1 MKSVSCPRLAIVLP
15 CYREVDAVGPAY
27 DALSQL
33 LEALVEE
40 RQIDP
45 HWCLCFV
52 DDGSDDQTWNVI
64 ETLARRHEKALGIRL
79 AANAGQ
85 QAALLAGLT
94 YLAGKY
100 DCYATMDVDLQDD
113 PEALPRM
120 LEGLEQGSDIA
131 YGVRTERQS
140 DSPFKRMTADLYYR
154 VLRLIGI
161 GVIPH
166 HADYRVFSAA
176 VLPVLLKHP
185 HAHLFLRAVFPRLGF
200 RGCEVPYVRQPRR
213 QGQTKYSVMKM
224 VGLAIDGLTLFS
236 STPLKVVM
244 VIGGAGTLTSIGLF
258 IWALVLRSREL
269 PAPEGLMTLVTI
281 LFFGALQTVVLAMIG
296 EYLRRIYLDNRKG
309 PKFVIAETTARRA
322 YVQDAEERR
331 EDLRW
336 QQDTGS

>member
-1 MKSVSCPRLAIVLP
+1 MKSLSAPRLAIVLP

-27 DALSQL
+27 DTLSRL
-33 LEALVEE
+33 LNTLVEE

-64 ETLARRHEKALGIRL
+64 ETLTRRHEKAVGIRL

-113 PEALPRM
+113 PQALPRM
-120 LEGLEQGSDIA
+120 LEGVEKGFDIA
-131 YGVRTERQS
+131 YGVRSERQS

-154 VLRLIGI
+154 MLRLIGI

-166 HADYRVFSAA
+166 HADYRVFTAA

-244 VIGGAGTLTSIGLF
+244 VIGGAGAFTSIGLF
-258 IWALVLRSREL
+258 IWALVLRSREV
-269 PAPEGLMTLVTI
+269 PAPDGLITLLTI
-281 LFFGALQTVVLAMIG
+281 LFFGALQTIVLSMIG

-309 PKFVIAETTARRA
+309 PKFVIAETTAQRPRA
-322 YVQDAEERR
+322 MESGEQRV
-331 EDLRW
+331 DLPWR
-336 QQDTGS
+336 QGSGS